1 MWQLLHMTSFINPEY
16 LSLSLS
22 LLDVENFFVSNYIHH
37 DDVKRDLQREAI
49 VVDRMLK
56 LMDDGASALSSM
68 IQVI

>member
-1 MWQLLHMTSFINPEY
+1 M
-16 LSLSLS
+16 
-22 LLDVENFFVSNYIHH
+22 SNYIHR

-56 LMDDGASALSSM
+56 LMDDDASALSSM